1 MFRSAGGGVCDCGDT
16 TVMNSTGF
24 CTRHGPH
31 RIPNASIPLDFIQT
45 AKFIIPQLLNRL
57 IEHLRTFSSPGGKS
71 KRKKKIFSHRNSIC
85 RIKFVFHQCRF
96 FIVIVIIRFIR

>member
-16 TVMNSTGF
+16 TVMNSMGF

-31 RIPNASIPLDFIQT
+31 RIPNASIPLDLIQT

-57 IEHLRTFSSPGGKS
+57 VEHLRTFASPRGRS
-71 KRKKKIFSHRNSIC
+71 KREMDLFSS
-85 RIKFVFHQCRF
+85 KFDL
-96 FIVIVIIRFIR
+96 